1 MVLLAG
7 IIYTTSNGFLTV
19 YGKVKDPNLASMQSI
34 VGNNQTNTLD
44 NVTNENVLPPTQGET
59 ESKDNSATNLDES
72 TPQTTDTQQSGTLDK
87 EVSSQSSNSQDSSDG
102 TAKDEDK
109 NTDTED
115 SSNTSSATDGEKNT
129 TTDGDSTNQLS
140 GIIPRNESD
149 TSETKS
155 EGQQGQDQQQNAE
168 DSSNTSS
175 ATDGEKNTTTDGD
188 STNQLSGI
196 IPQNESDTAGT
207 PESKSKGQQ
216 QQDQQQNTED
226 SSNTSAID
234 GEQVNETSNVQP
246 LVQNNES
253 ASQDNGN
260 TLPNAETS
268 PNVPQVDLLSNNTTE
283 DQPLPADTE
292 SSENMSGLA
301 GTSNASLPTEVGS
314 DTLGQI
320 TSPEDIL
327 GNQTSEEIDTAASEI
342 AGLANINSTT
352 ENNDISNIQSVINT
366 IALSSGQS
374 GGNAKLAAGQIS
386 KEIAANPKGEV
397 AKAVQSLAGEYSKG
411 NSDEINIAAKQIG
424 TLIAKGNNIKQTFV
438 QVTNKVVNNIKNI
451 KNSIEN
457 YDKIIVHPKTSSV
470 YKGDID
476 QTINLF
482 KNSKQRVD
490 VPQVHIKFDDHE
502 RNLVLRV
509 LTTNNYRYDMPF
521 SKYNGAFT
529 LDDNE
534 FRVKIVSGDGFTK
547 AASVAKIFKSGKV
560 GDRNF
565 LDKDIRNGKVYF
577 SLDGID
583 DGKYLLEV
591 YVKLSNGYIGT
602 FARGSVSIR

>member
-1 MVLLAG
+1 MLMVLLAG
-7 IIYTTSNGFLTV
+7 IIYTTSNGFLAV
-19 YGKVKDPNLASMQSI
+19 YGKVNDPDLASMQAI
-34 VGNNQTNTLD
+34 VGNNQTNQTNTLD
-44 NVTNENVLPPTQGET
+44 NITNENVLPPTQGET
-59 ESKDNSATNLDES
+59 ESEDNSATNLDES

-115 SSNTSSATDGEKNT
+115 SSNTSSATYGDKNT
-129 TTDGDSTNQLS
+129 TTDGNSTNL
-140 GIIPRNESD
+140 
-149 TSETKS
+149 
-155 EGQQGQDQQQNAE
+155 
-168 DSSNTSS
+168 
-175 ATDGEKNTTTDGD
+175 
-188 STNQLSGI
+188 LSGI
-196 IPQNESDTAGT
+196 IPQNESNTAGT

-352 ENNDISNIQSVINT
+352 ENNDISNIQSVINA

-374 GGNAKLAAGQIS
+374 GGNANQAAGQIS

-397 AKAVQSLAGEYSKG
+397 AKAIQSLAGEYSKG

-424 TLIAKGNNIKQTFV
+424 TLIAKGDNIKQTLV
-438 QVTNKVVNNIKNI
+438 QVTNNVVNNIKNI

-529 LDDNE
+529 LDDDE
-534 FRVKIVSGDGFTK
+534 FRVKIVSGDGSTK

-577 SLDGID
+577 SLDDID

>member
-1 MVLLAG
+1 MAKSKIL
-7 IIYTTSNGFLTV
+7 
-19 YGKVKDPNLASMQSI
+19 NLASMQSI
-34 VGNNQTNTLD
+34 VGNNQTNALD
-44 NVTNENVLPPTQGET
+44 NVTNENALPPVQGET
-59 ESKDNSATNLDES
+59 ESEDNSATNLDEN
-72 TPQTTDTQQSGTLDK
+72 TPQTTDTQQSDTSDK
-87 EVSSQSSNSQDSSDG
+87 EDTSQSSNSQDSSDG
-102 TAKDEDK
+102 TATDENK

-115 SSNTSSATDGEKNT
+115 SSNTSSATDEDKNT
-129 TTDGDSTNQLS
+129 TTDGNSSNQLS
-140 GIIPRNESD
+140 GITLPQNESD
-149 TSETKS
+149 TSET
-155 EGQQGQDQQQNAE
+155 
-168 DSSNTSS
+168 
-175 ATDGEKNTTTDGD
+175 
-188 STNQLSGI
+188 
-196 IPQNESDTAGT
+196 
-207 PESKSKGQQ
+207 PESKSKG
-216 QQDQQQNTED
+216 QQQNTED
-226 SSNTSAID
+226 SSNTSATG
-234 GEQVNETSNVQP
+234 GEKVNETSNVQP
-246 LVQNNES
+246 LGQKNETS
-253 ASQDNGN
+253 SQDNGN
-260 TLPNAETS
+260 TVANAETS
-268 PNVPQVDLLSNNTTE
+268 PNVPQVDLLGDNTTE
-283 DQPLPADTE
+283 DEPLPADTE

-374 GGNAKLAAGQIS
+374 GGNAKQAAGQIS

-397 AKAVQSLAGEYSKG
+397 AKAIQSLAGEYSKG

-424 TLIAKGNNIKQTFV
+424 TLIAKGDNIKQTLV
-438 QVTNKVVNNIKNI
+438 QVTNNVVNNIKNI

-490 VPQVHIKFDDHE
+490 VPQVHIKFGDHE

-529 LDDNE
+529 LNDDE

-547 AASVAKIFKSGKV
+547 AASVAKIYKSGKV

-577 SLDGID
+577 SLDDID